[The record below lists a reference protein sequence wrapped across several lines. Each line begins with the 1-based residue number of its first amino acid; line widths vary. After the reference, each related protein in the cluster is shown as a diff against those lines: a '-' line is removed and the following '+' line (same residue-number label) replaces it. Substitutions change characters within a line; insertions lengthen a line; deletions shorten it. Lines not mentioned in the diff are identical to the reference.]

1 MIVLTKKSDLQHI
14 LDRIIPAYGKYLDVL
29 PGWYGIILEL
39 DKQIAEI
46 DPDYSIAQIK
56 EKFGGLRYNVESSN
70 NFEAIQ
76 PLIREAEDQAAKTC
90 ERCGAPAEL
99 RKRRSW
105 LVTEC
110 YDCLPADKAETAY
123 YPSMSWGLTS

>member
-1 MIVLTKKSDLQHI
+1 MVVLTKKSDLQHI
-14 LDRIIPAYGKYLDVL
+14 LDRIIPAYGKYIDVL

-56 EKFGGLRYNVESSN
+56 EKFAGLRYYVESSN

-76 PLIREAEDQAAKTC
+76 PLVREAEDKASRTC

-110 YDCLPADKAETAY
+110 YDCLSPEAAETPY
-123 YPSMSWGLTS
+123 FPSMSWGLTV